1 MKLLFLCSQN
11 KRRSLTAEKVL
22 DGLNGWEVRSAGSEN
37 NARVRVTAG
46 LIGWAEV
53 IYKMKKKHSRRI
65 QEKYGEELS
74 GKKVVCLHI
83 PDEYEFMDEKLI
95 GILEAEADR
104 FLANQQVD

>member
-22 DGLNGWEVRSAGSEN
+22 DGLNGWQVRSAGTEN

-53 IYKMKKKHSRRI
+53 IFTMGKKHSRRI
-65 QEKYGEELS
+65 QEIYGEELI
-74 GKKVVCLHI
+74 GKKVICLHI